1 MPRRKLS
8 DEDALALVLAGLKG
22 EEPLA
27 ELCRRYGVSETTYY
41 KLRDRLFVAAGA
53 DGMTW
58 GPHTGDQGSAGP
70 IRELERVLG
79 KKSLQ
84 IEPLKKTEELFGR
97 RGRGS

>member
-41 KLRDRLFVAAGA
+41 KLRDRFVAAGTE
-53 DGMTW
+53 GMRH
-58 GPHTGDQGSAGP
+58 GGHTREIKALRDR

-79 KKSLQ
+79 QKSLQ
-84 IEPLKKTEELFGR
+84 VELLKKTEELFVG
-97 RGRGS
+97 RGRKS